1 MRFLFYL
8 WMQKYQKAVES
19 RFKGRI
25 WFIGL
30 QGSYSRGEATKQ
42 SDIDVVLILDQVS
55 AEDLQAYSNLLDTL
69 PERSKVCG
77 FVSGKEE
84 LLAWEPSDLFQ
95 FYYDTVPLVGSL
107 DILLE
112 RMNREDVR
120 RAIRIGACNVYHMCA
135 HNLVHEKSTEI
146 LKGLYKS
153 AAFTLQAIAFFQTKR
168 YEKEKIALR
177 SRLQP
182 EDRRI
187 LETGMALKAKEPLLN
202 EDLASLSA
210 LLLNWASRQILQY
223 KEK

>member
-1 MRFLFYL
+1 MR
-8 WMQKYQKAVES
+8 EP
-19 RFKGRI
+19 
-25 WFIGL
+25 
-30 QGSYSRGEATKQ
+30 GS
-42 SDIDVVLILDQVS
+42 
-55 AEDLQAYSNLLDTL
+55 
-69 PERSKVCG
+69 
-77 FVSGKEE
+77 
-84 LLAWEPSDLFQ
+84 
-95 FYYDTVPLVGSL
+95 
-107 DILLE
+107 
-112 RMNREDVR
+112 
-120 RAIRIGACNVYHMCA
+120 RIGACNVYHMCA

>member
-1 MRFLFYL
+1 M
-8 WMQKYQKAVES
+8 
-19 RFKGRI
+19 
-25 WFIGL
+25 
-30 QGSYSRGEATKQ
+30 
-42 SDIDVVLILDQVS
+42 
-55 AEDLQAYSNLLDTL
+55 
-69 PERSKVCG
+69 
-77 FVSGKEE
+77 
-84 LLAWEPSDLFQ
+84 
-95 FYYDTVPLVGSL
+95 GSL